1 MSSTLSPPTLR
12 WLQQTTGSLPYAQRS
27 LVIQH
32 VADALGRYATLHI
45 KSDVYTYDDGR
56 SHLLLCVHGLLPVTF
71 RGATYNIPLSVWVPL
86 DYGSAPPLV
95 YVVPTVGMLIRKSRD
110 VDVSGLVEGDY
121 SRNWR
126 RKSEGCTLTGLL
138 ESLQYQFGLE
148 PPVYAKPPSQPA
160 TPQSQPRS
168 PHGTPPPPPPRPTH
182 AFKTSLT
189 HLHVRT
195 NSTST
200 PPQAYQPVP
209 PYSASPSTASPAHIG
224 PPLIS
229 APRDGPPPI
238 PPVPQGA
245 NPITRIASP
254 AQSVSTP
261 IYTTR
266 SPPPPTHY
274 TSHLTGPSPPPPPPP
289 PHPPTHLQPSPP
301 PPPSAHVEYAQQ
313 APPYAPPPPQI
324 SESSA
329 FAPIPPQQPPP
340 PPPPPQQYAPGQ
352 QYAPTQQY
360 APSQRYTPA
369 QGYASPTPLPS
380 YSTSPAPAPP
390 APHISPPDLLDE
402 DDEAPAAATP
412 AQTSAPPPPR
422 PPNPQLLALHAS
434 VHQALQSGLAGL
446 EAQHA
451 GEMERMGRAREGL
464 ERGAAAI
471 ADERGRLVAVK
482 AVCDGVRERYAGVVA
497 EAERRLATA
506 KAKEVGV
513 DEMVCG
519 AGILWN
525 QLITLIA
532 EDMAIEDTIYHLHRA
547 LAAGRLGVSEWM
559 RTTRVL
565 AEEQFMKRALVEN
578 ILAGV

>member
-12 WLQQTTGSLPYAQRS
+12 WLQQTAGSLPYAQRP

-71 RGATYNIPLSVWVPL
+71 RGATYNIPLSVWIPL

-95 YVVPTVGMLIRKSRD
+95 YVVPTTGMLVRKSRD
-110 VDVSGLVEGDY
+110 VDPSGLVEGDY
-121 SRNWR
+121 ARNWK
-126 RKSEGCTLTGLL
+126 RKSEGCSLVGLL

-148 PPVYAKPPSQPA
+148 PPVYAKPPSHPT
-160 TPQSQPRS
+160 TPQDQQRS
-168 PHGTPPPPPPRPTH
+168 PHATPPPPPPRPTH
-182 AFKTSLT
+182 TLHPSLGHIHT
-189 HLHVRT
+189 RT
-195 NSTST
+195 NSTSI
-200 PPQAYQPVP
+200 PPQSYQPVP
-209 PYSASPSTASPAHIG
+209 PYSASPSVISPVNTGG
-224 PPLIS
+224 PPV
-229 APRDGPPPI
+229 PVYRDGPPPV

-245 NPITRIASP
+245 NPIQRIASP
-254 AQSVSTP
+254 AQSRPSS
-261 IYTTR
+261 IYDSR
-266 SPPPPTHY
+266 SPAPPVVYAPAQA
-274 TSHLTGPSPPPPPPP
+274 GPSPPPPPPP
-289 PHPPTHLQPSPP
+289 PPHPPSQLHPSPP
-301 PPPSAHVEYAQQ
+301 PPPSAHPDYAQQ
-313 APPYAPPPPQI
+313 VPPYVSSPPFTVPAPAVSPGPPPPPLPHQQYVPGPPQQYTPAPGPSQQYAPPP
-324 SESSA
+324 
-329 FAPIPPQQPPP
+329 AP
-340 PPPPPQQYAPGQ
+340 
-352 QYAPTQQY
+352 
-360 APSQRYTPA
+360 
-369 QGYASPTPLPS
+369 PLPS
-380 YSTSPAPAPP
+380 YSAPPPIPTPAPP
-390 APHISPPDLLDE
+390 APHIPPPDLLDE
-402 DDEAPAAATP
+402 DDDGPSTSTPIQPAAPA
-412 AQTSAPPPPR
+412 PPR

-434 VHQALQSGLAGL
+434 VHQALQNGLAGL

-451 GEMERMGRAREGL
+451 GEMERMRRAKEGL

-471 ADERGRLVAVK
+471 ADERGRLIAVK
-482 AVCDGVRERYAGVVA
+482 SVCDGVRERYAGVVA

-547 LAAGRLGVSEWM
+547 LAAGRMGVSEWM

-565 AEEQFMKRALVEN
+565 AEEQFMKRALVEK